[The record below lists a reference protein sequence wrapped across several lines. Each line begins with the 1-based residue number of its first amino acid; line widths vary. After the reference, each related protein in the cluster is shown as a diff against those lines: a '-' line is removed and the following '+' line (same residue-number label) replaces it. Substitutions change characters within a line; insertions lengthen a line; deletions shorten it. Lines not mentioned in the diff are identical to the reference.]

1 MNSPD
6 QHAPADKSVAQRKD
20 SRRWVLLLLALIG
33 VVATVALGTWQLRRA
48 AFKEALTSQIEAQ
61 NRLPALENIAQAATK
76 NIVTDTSTVVTTAS
90 PNPLL
95 HRNVKLRGQWLA
107 HHTVFLDNRFM
118 AGRAGFYVLTPLQLE
133 AGQAIVWVQRGWV
146 PRNAQD
152 RTLLPELPTPAGLVQ
167 VPGRVI
173 ESVSRA
179 YTLGAP
185 EAAVPATAS
194 SATSSAPAAAGAS
207 RIWQNLPSLDFG
219 PQAQL
224 LPVAVLQTAQAA
236 VVGTVTS
243 AADSA
248 VQDGLLRDWPQPDA
262 GVAKHYGYAF
272 QWFALCGLII
282 ALYVWFQILAPR
294 RRKP

>member
-1 MNSPD
+1 VDYPVNLPD
-6 QHAPADKSVAQRKD
+6 KHAPAEKAAAQRQGT
-20 SRRWVLLLLALIG
+20 RRWVLLLLALIG
-33 VVATVALGTWQLRRA
+33 IATTVSLGTWQLRRA
-48 AFKEALTSQIEAQ
+48 AFKEALTSQIEEQ
-61 NRLPALENIAQAATK
+61 NKLPAQENIAQAAIN
-76 NIVTDTSTVVTTAS
+76 NIANNTAS
-90 PNPLL
+90 SAATNPLL
-95 HRNVKLRGQWLA
+95 YRKVKLRGQWLA
-107 HHTVFLDNRFM
+107 QHTVFLDNRFM

-133 AGQAIVWVQRGWV
+133 ANQSIVWVQRGWV

-152 RTLLPELPTPAGLVQ
+152 RMLLPDVPTSAGVVQ

-179 YTLGAP
+179 YALGESGTQASV
-185 EAAVPATAS
+185 EAS
-194 SATSSAPAAAGAS
+194 SAPTAARAS
-207 RIWQNLPSLDFG
+207 RIWQNLPGLDFG
-219 PQAQL
+219 AQVQL
-224 LPVAVLQTAQAA
+224 LPVAVLQTAEAIDA
-236 VVGTVTS
+236 TAS
-243 AADSA
+243 AATERT

>member
-1 MNSPD
+1 M
-6 QHAPADKSVAQRKD
+6 
-20 SRRWVLLLLALIG
+20 VLIGIAMTLALG
-33 VVATVALGTWQLRRA
+33 VWQLRRA
-48 AFKEALTSQIEAQ
+48 AFKEALASQIEAQ
-61 NRLPALENIAQAATK
+61 NKLPAQENIAQAAIN
-76 NIVTDTSTVVTTAS
+76 NIANNTPSSAAT
-90 PNPLL
+90 NPLL
-95 HRNVKLRGQWLA
+95 YRKVRLRGQWLA
-107 HHTVFLDNRFM
+107 QHTVFLDNRFM

-133 AGQAIVWVQRGWV
+133 ASPAIVWVQRGWV

-152 RTLLPELPTPAGLVQ
+152 RMLLPDVLTPAGVVQ

-179 YTLGAP
+179 YALGESSDKAT
-185 EAAVPATAS
+185 TAS
-194 SATSSAPAAAGAS
+194 SAPATARAS
-207 RIWQNLPSLDFG
+207 RIWQNLPNVDFG
-219 PQAQL
+219 AQAQL
-224 LPVAVLQTAQAA
+224 LPVAVLQTTEAIDA
-236 VVGTVTS
+236 TVS
-243 AADSA
+243 ATAERT

>member
-1 MNSPD
+1 VDYPVNLPD
-6 QHAPADKSVAQRKD
+6 KHAPAEKAAAQRQGT
-20 SRRWVLLLLALIG
+20 RRWVLLLLALIG
-33 VVATVALGTWQLRRA
+33 IATTVSLGTWQLRRA
-48 AFKEALTSQIEAQ
+48 AFKEALTSQIEEQ
-61 NRLPALENIAQAATK
+61 NKLPAQENIAQTAINNIANNTASSAAT
-76 NIVTDTSTVVTTAS
+76 
-90 PNPLL
+90 NPLL
-95 HRNVKLRGQWLA
+95 YRKVKLRGQWLA
-107 HHTVFLDNRFM
+107 QHTVFLDNRFM

-133 AGQAIVWVQRGWV
+133 ASPAIVWVQRGWV

-152 RTLLPELPTPAGLVQ
+152 RMLLPDVPTPAGMVQ

-179 YTLGAP
+179 YALGESSDKAP
-185 EAAVPATAS
+185 TAS
-194 SATSSAPAAAGAS
+194 SAPTIARPS
-207 RIWQNLPSLDFG
+207 RIWQNLPNVDFG
-219 PQAQL
+219 AQAQL
-224 LPVAVLQTAQAA
+224 LPVAVLQTAQITVVDAA
-236 VVGTVTS
+236 ASS
-243 AADSA
+243 AEST